1 MDDDSF
7 NLRFPVELD
16 GALLHIRGLA
26 ERRHGFIVSRR
37 ITRRAMRKVDAT
49 SDVLWQVIESL
60 EALDYLDG
68 PLADHHCAD
77 REVWVFRPVV
87 GGQRMYLKVAFR
99 RVPEGPE
106 SALVIWSFHQPR
118 FPMKDPSC

>member
-1 MDDDSF
+1 MDDDPV

-16 GALLHIRGLA
+16 GALFHIRGLA

-68 PLADHHCAD
+68 H
-77 REVWVFRPVV
+77 RGNR
-87 GGQRMYLKVAFR
+87 
-99 RVPEGPE
+99 
-106 SALVIWSFHQPR
+106 ALRGTQ
-118 FPMKDPSC
+118 